1 MVVLDETVVE
11 SPENLQYSYLDK
23 FQIMTGPCQIP
34 PHKCA
39 GCGRA
44 LVSSSDTWVDW
55 NFDVDFYGQVIIC
68 TDCFRQAAN
77 QLEYAAPEQWK
88 EMHAE
93 TVKQFEVIQDLL
105 QENKR
110 LRDVLASLGLI
121 GLVSDGLSR
130 ASVGEIEESV
140 RCQGGE
146 GGDASVSSGGSESAD
161 SPESESDG
169 SDASKGS
176 SQLHGDDTLDELIA
190 GI

>member
-1 MVVLDETVVE
+1 MVDTA
-11 SPENLQYSYLDK
+11 NLQYSYLDK
-23 FQIMTGPCQIP
+23 FQIQTGPCQIP

-44 LVSSSDTWVDW
+44 LVNSSDTWVDW
-55 NFDVDFYGQVIIC
+55 NFDVEFYGQVIIC

-88 EMHAE
+88 EMFQE
-93 TVKQFEVIQDLL
+93 TQKQFSVIQDLL

-121 GLVSDGLSR
+121 GVVADGLSL

-140 RCQGGE
+140 RSQGGE
-146 GGDASVSSGGSESAD
+146 NGNKELPGGGSESTD
-161 SPESESDG
+161 SPEPESDG
-169 SDASKGS
+169 SDAGKGS
-176 SQLHGDDTLDELIA
+176 PKLHGDDTLNELIA